1 MGERESVSR
10 SGFLFAVI
18 ARTLLRSAHTASP
31 AARRKG
37 PLKFR
42 NSYIG
47 TGVDADVVRLAAK
60 RAHSLIGKIGFG
72 SDDLEDLQQELICAA
87 LEQLPKFD
95 PERRGKLTFIGGVLD
110 KKAAQLYRNR
120 RRKRR
125 DPYLESYSLDEP
137 IPDFE
142 EEGATY
148 CDIMG
153 DEDDRSW
160 RLRDFLIDMRDA
172 LASLPPKLRALV
184 ELHAVMLPD
193 QARQAAGL
201 AKSVHH
207 RAMKQVRQ
215 HFERAGFGPGAKKV
229 GTNRQPTG
237 NPKRRE

>member
-137 IPDFE
+137 ILPSAGQGNPPE
-142 EEGATY
+142 Q
-148 CDIMG
+148 
-153 DEDDRSW
+153 
-160 RLRDFLIDMRDA
+160 LRDYC
-172 LASLPPKLRALV
+172 
-184 ELHAVMLPD
+184 
-193 QARQAAGL
+193 
-201 AKSVHH
+201 
-207 RAMKQVRQ
+207 
-215 HFERAGFGPGAKKV
+215 
-229 GTNRQPTG
+229 
-237 NPKRRE
+237 KRRA

>member
-1 MGERESVSR
+1 MWARESVSR
-10 SGFLFAVI
+10 NGLFIFQSLRVI
-18 ARTLLRSAHTASP
+18 ASIAVHTASL
-31 AARRKG
+31 AARQKG
-37 PLKFR
+37 PESLG
-42 NSYIG
+42 S
-47 TGVDADVVRLAAK
+47 LCQPAK

-95 PERRGKLTFIGGVLD
+95 PERRGKLTFIGGILD

-148 CDIMG
+148 CDQTV
-153 DEDDRSW
+153 DENDRSW
-160 RLRDFLIDMRDA
+160 RLRDFLIDMREA

-215 HFERAGFGPGAKKV
+215 HFERAGFGPGGKKV